1 MFRQVISKI
10 RIRGYEA
17 YLVGGSVRDMILG
30 REIWDYDI
38 CTSAFPE
45 QVKEIFSSHTV
56 IETGIKHGTVTLIY
70 EHTPFEITVF
80 RTDGGYKD
88 HRHPDSVKFGAS
100 LEEDLKRRDFT
111 MNAVCFDG
119 QRFIDPLNG
128 KKDIEN
134 RIIRAVGDPKK
145 RFSEDALRILRGLR
159 FACVLGFEIE
169 PETAKAM
176 GEYADDLS
184 VISAERVFA
193 EFKKAAKGEFFG
205 QVYKQYYDIFA
216 RFIPNAVNDK
226 QVFKNYEEAVD
237 ALRKLKADKK
247 SISLATAYF
256 TAPKD
261 ADIITLLRSC
271 GKENTAFICEKRG
284 TTKLL
289 NDFLASGAPY
299 TVNMLDISGKDI
311 LPLIQDKSRIGT
323 ILEKLLDSVIAGE
336 TENKR
341 EILLKK
347 VVDIL

>member
-10 RIRGYEA
+10 RESGYET

-30 REIWDYDI
+30 REIYDYDI

-45 QVKEIFSSHTV
+45 QIKEIFSSDTV
-56 IETGIKHGTVTLIY
+56 TETGIKHGTVTLIY
-70 EHTPFEITVF
+70 ERVPFEITVF
-80 RTDGGYKD
+80 RSEGGYKD

-119 QRFIDPLNG
+119 ERFIDPLNG
-128 KKDIEN
+128 KKDIDN
-134 RIIRAVGDPKK
+134 RIIRAVGDPQK
-145 RFSEDALRILRGLR
+145 RFGEDALRILRGLR

-176 GEYADDLS
+176 REYADELS
-184 VISAERVFA
+184 VISAERIFT
-193 EFKKAAKGEFFG
+193 EFKKAANGEFFA

-216 RFIPNAVNDK
+216 RFIPNAINDK
-226 QVFKNYEEAVD
+226 RIFKNSEEAVD
-237 ALRKLKADKK
+237 ALKKLKADKK
-247 SISLATAYF
+247 SIYLAKAF
-256 TAPKD
+256 FSAPTD
-261 ADIITLLRSC
+261 ADPITLLRMY
-271 GKENTAFICEKRG
+271 GEKNALFICEKRG
-284 TTKLL
+284 TTSALTKAIA
-289 NDFLASGAPY
+289 DKTPY
-299 TVNMLDISGKDI
+299 KVSMLDINGNDI
-311 LPLIQDKSRIGT
+311 FPLTDDKSRIGT
-323 ILEKLLDSVIAGE
+323 ILEKLLDRVIAGE